1 MSSKIITEKEFP
13 LNEIFGQILA
23 NNNTNFNLFSQPNIN
38 KEYLYHRKNIFNI
51 LHKITNKMGFKSQVF
66 YLSAYYLDIIFSSK
80 KIIKYEFNIYTM
92 ALACFCLS
100 SKFCEIDPI
109 VPQLK
114 YFIKIYFNII
124 GYKIRNPLSL
134 QDLKYAEVY
143 VLKLLNYKLNYYS
156 IYDFNSFLFI
166 HGLIKSQQK
175 NSNCNSKQI
184 MEKIYKKSRYYLD
197 LILIN
202 TKLCFKYDTLF
213 ISIFILE
220 QSIKEILNKK
230 NKNICFKE
238 IMENMFNIN
247 YEATEQ
253 YQRLIIDK
261 EVEKIFGKNEK
272 DKDNIVNNII
282 NKESEEK
289 KEGDDSELFN
299 KTFFNSNNKFHL
311 NFDINKLKEIYKKID
326 ICKSISKEKNNNK
339 KLNNFHI
346 ITTTK
351 KENKNPNLISLSSRN
366 ELEDNVYKYSNK
378 RKEKYFDSQPKVI
391 YSKYTYNGNKF
402 NYTDR
407 DEKPSKKNK
416 NSSVKSDN
424 KNISLNKYIL
434 TSKKKEN
441 KFTLKSLRKSCDGN
455 QNNKTLY
462 QKKLISQNL
471 NENFKTISSFIDD
484 SKKDKV
490 IYGIINLKTKERK
503 KETSIEHKNKNDLNS
518 LQKKNFYKKI
528 NYKRLINNVIIDKAS
543 SINKNNNNSNIV
555 NIISNF
561 NKADK
566 TSKNKIVFLNNINNF
581 KNINESA
588 QTITSK
594 SLHLN
599 IKKEI
604 NISKDKTFRNFNIH
618 KYQKNN
624 AKTIQNQD
632 TQKISNPPKNKLSF
646 LLGKHNSNLNNT
658 LKEINIAYAN
668 DNNKKRETFNKD
680 KEILSTLPNK
690 EIINFFKTQK
700 ENFYK
705 IKQDK
710 KKEEIYKNQQDK
722 RLETI
727 HNPKQEKMNSSSIV
741 INNNMNLNIAN
752 KSLIKDSIR
761 YNKIYK
767 KNKISDVKS
776 KNYFIINNRNTINGL
791 NDTFYKSHVY
801 TKTLENNFMRKRF

>member
-1 MSSKIITEKEFP
+1 MSRW
-13 LNEIFGQILA
+13 LEIW
-23 NNNTNFNLFSQPNIN
+23 
-38 KEYLYHRKNIFNI
+38 
-51 LHKITNKMGFKSQVF
+51 
-66 YLSAYYLDIIFSSK
+66 
-80 KIIKYEFNIYTM
+80 
-92 ALACFCLS
+92 
-100 SKFCEIDPI
+100 
-109 VPQLK
+109 
-114 YFIKIYFNII
+114 
-124 GYKIRNPLSL
+124 
-134 QDLKYAEVY
+134 
-143 VLKLLNYKLNYYS
+143 
-156 IYDFNSFLFI
+156 
-166 HGLIKSQQK
+166 
-175 NSNCNSKQI
+175 
-184 MEKIYKKSRYYLD
+184 
-197 LILIN
+197 
-202 TKLCFKYDTLF
+202 
-213 ISIFILE
+213 
-220 QSIKEILNKK
+220 
-230 NKNICFKE
+230 
-238 IMENMFNIN
+238 
-247 YEATEQ
+247 
-253 YQRLIIDK
+253 
-261 EVEKIFGKNEK
+261 
-272 DKDNIVNNII
+272 
-282 NKESEEK
+282 
-289 KEGDDSELFN
+289 
-299 KTFFNSNNKFHL
+299 
-311 NFDINKLKEIYKKID
+311 
-326 ICKSISKEKNNNK
+326 
-339 KLNNFHI
+339 
-346 ITTTK
+346 
-351 KENKNPNLISLSSRN
+351 
-366 ELEDNVYKYSNK
+366 
-378 RKEKYFDSQPKVI
+378 
-391 YSKYTYNGNKF
+391 
-402 NYTDR
+402 
-407 DEKPSKKNK
+407 
-416 NSSVKSDN
+416 
-424 KNISLNKYIL
+424 
-434 TSKKKEN
+434 
-441 KFTLKSLRKSCDGN
+441 
-455 QNNKTLY
+455 NKTL
-462 QKKLISQNL
+462 KIWEFCLNL

-624 AKTIQNQD
+624 TKTNQNQD
-632 TQKISNPPKNKLSF
+632 TQKISDPPKNKLSF

-722 RLETI
+722 RMETI

-752 KSLIKDSIR
+752 KSLIRDSIR

-776 KNYFIINNRNTINGL
+776 KNYFIINNRNTIHGL